1 MTCLYSSLINNCSGP
16 VISYIP
22 VLNCPIQFHS
32 IFFMHTK
39 SVFLV
44 LPDSKPCLLFA
55 LPLQSR
61 SVSSCGPRRNTYLD
75 IRMKMKS
82 KKGFP
87 GGASGK
93 EPVCQKERMWVHSLC
108 GEDPLEKEIATPS
121 SILAWRIPWT
131 EQPGELQSLELQKV
145 KHD

>member
-1 MTCLYSSLINNCSGP
+1 
-16 VISYIP
+16 
-22 VLNCPIQFHS
+22 
-32 IFFMHTK
+32 MHTK

-121 SILAWRIPWT
+121 SILAWEIPWT
-131 EQPGELQSLELQKV
+131 EEPGGLRSMESQRIRY
-145 KHD
+145 D